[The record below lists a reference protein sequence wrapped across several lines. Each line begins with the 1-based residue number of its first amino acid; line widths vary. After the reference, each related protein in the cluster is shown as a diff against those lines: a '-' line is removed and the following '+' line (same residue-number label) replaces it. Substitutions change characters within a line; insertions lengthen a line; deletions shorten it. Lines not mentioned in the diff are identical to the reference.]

1 MIFCLHAD
9 DYREALRLGEVLV
22 AYARVMM
29 IGPGGVGK
37 SSLLRGLM
45 NKKLPRNAEST
56 VLADTKM
63 LKPHFWAKSGQ
74 TADSYWEEVTDQDE
88 IQELAGLV
96 HLVALTKSGAANPSR
111 AAKILSTMTAA
122 VAVSV
127 FRPLQFIAH
136 NREVSTIHDEYMSNV
151 KDSVVRDILT
161 QALESPNS
169 SLESP
174 ASTHLEVL
182 MHVWDC
188 GGLPVFLDVLPTFL
202 TSRTMFLLL
211 FDASKNLLDKSEK
224 LCHKEG
230 KVSRAE
236 EDFSV
241 LQLLTQWM
249 ACIHATLTSQ
259 NAVGSSNA
267 DSQSSSSCPAA
278 HTEENSARQS
288 TEGSTIQNFP
298 RIIPVGTHG
307 DDATKKDE
315 ILATLR
321 SHCGDK
327 AFTHLLLNGVIV
339 DNTTAGKQAED
350 PGFSYIRRKVHHFA
364 TDDLA
369 IPTPVAWVLF
379 RKVLQKVAECKSCSI
394 VSYQQAVAVGE
405 ACGIAESVLPSVL
418 HFYHELAVFLHYAQ
432 IESLSQF
439 IITDPQWLIKQFGML
454 LAPEELQQEVSIQ
467 AVWKHL
473 LRENGILVQPLYEE
487 VWKESNCSPQSLADL
502 LEHFGLAALI
512 NPQIKVTPFPS
523 RKYFVPSVLQSSSQT
538 ADSTTKPV
546 KKSSPLHL
554 TFSTQYV
561 PPGFFTRLATT
572 LSKESECLLLFE
584 RGVFRNKMTFAYGNA
599 VDRIDEFTIFKHS
612 SSVQITVVRNEYRLP
627 HIPTFATVCHS
638 IMELIKKCSASV
650 CQWLPSV
657 KVEAALCC
665 EQCPDKDHFILI
677 LPGTTTC
684 SVPLCQ
690 AGINCRFTNDQQNWL
705 TIPNTPKVCYI
716 DGR

>member
-9 DYREALRLGEVLV
+9 DYREALNLGEVLV

-45 NKKLPRNAEST
+45 NKKLPRNAKST

-111 AAKILSTMTAA
+111 AAKMLSTITAA

-127 FRPLQFIAH
+127 FRPLRFIAH
-136 NREVSTIHDEYMSNV
+136 NYEVSTIRDEYTSKI

-169 SLESP
+169 HLVSP
-174 ASTHLEVL
+174 ASTRSEVL

-188 GGLPVFLDVLPTFL
+188 GGQAVFLDILPTFL
-202 TSRTMFLLL
+202 TSRTMFLLF
-211 FDASKNLLDKSEK
+211 FDARKNLLDKCET

-259 NAVGSSNA
+259 HAVGSSNA
-267 DSQSSSSCPAA
+267 DSQSSPSYPEA
-278 HTEENSARQS
+278 HTEENSTRQS
-288 TEGSTIQNFP
+288 TDQSIVPKFP

-307 DDATKKDE
+307 DDATVKGKEGE

-339 DNTTAGKQAED
+339 DNTTAGRQAED
-350 PGFSYIRRKVHHFA
+350 PGFTYVRRKVHNFA
-364 TDDLA
+364 SDDLA
-369 IPTPVAWVLF
+369 IPTPIAWVLF
-379 RKVLQKVAECKSCSI
+379 RKVLQKVAESKSSSI
-394 VSYQQAVAVGE
+394 VPYQQAVAVGE
-405 ACGIAESVLPSVL
+405 ACGIAENAVPSVL

-439 IITDPQWLIKQFGML
+439 IITDPQWLIKQLGML
-454 LAPEELQQEVSIQ
+454 LVPEELQQDVSNQ
-467 AVWKHL
+467 AVWKP
-473 LRENGILVQPLYEE
+473 LREYGILVQPLYEE
-487 VWKESNCSPQSLADL
+487 VWKESSSLPQSLADL

-512 NPQIKVTPFPS
+512 NPKRKYAQFPG

-546 KKSSPLHL
+546 KKKSSPLHL

-572 LSKESECLLLFE
+572 LSKEPKCLLLFE
-584 RGVFRNKMTFAYGNA
+584 RGVFRNKMSFAYGNA
-599 VDRIDEFTIFKHS
+599 ADRIDGFTIFEHS
-612 SSVQITVVRNEYRLP
+612 SSVQITVVRNDYRQP

-677 LPGTTTC
+677 LPGTTTS

-690 AGINCRFTNDQQNWL
+690 AGINSRFTSDQQNWL
-705 TIPNTPKVCYI
+705 TIPKVCI
-716 DGR
+716 GGR

>member
-1 MIFCLHAD
+1 
-9 DYREALRLGEVLV
+9 
-22 AYARVMM
+22 M

-63 LKPHFWAKSGQ
+63 LKPHFWAKGGQ

-122 VAVSV
+122 IAVSV
-127 FRPLQFIAH
+127 FRPLQFEAH
-136 NREVSTIHDEYMSNV
+136 NRKVSTIRDEYMSNI

-169 SLESP
+169 SLVSA
-174 ASTHLEVL
+174 ASTRSEVL

-188 GGLPVFLDVLPTFL
+188 GGQAVFLDILPTFL
-202 TSRTMFLLL
+202 TSRTMFLLF
-211 FDASKNLLDKSEK
+211 FDARKNLLDKCVT
-224 LCHKEG
+224 LCHKGG

-236 EDFSV
+236 EDFTV
-241 LQLLTQWM
+241 LQLLMQWM

-259 NAVGSSNA
+259 SAVGSSNA
-267 DSQSSSSCPAA
+267 DSHSSPSYPPT
-278 HTEENSARQS
+278 HTDHSARQS
-288 TEGSTIQNFP
+288 TEGSIIQKFP

-307 DDATKKDE
+307 DDATVKRNEEE
-315 ILATLR
+315 ILDTLR

-350 PGFSYIRRKVHHFA
+350 PGFTYVRRKVHNFA

-369 IPTPVAWVLF
+369 IPTPIAWVLF
-379 RKVLQKVAECKSCSI
+379 RKVLQKVAQSKSCSI

-405 ACGIAESVLPSVL
+405 ACGIAESVVPSVL

-432 IESLSQF
+432 IHSLSQI
-439 IITDPQWLIKQFGML
+439 IITDPQWLIQQLGML
-454 LAPEELQQEVSIQ
+454 LAPEELQQEVSNQ
-467 AVWKHL
+467 AFWKP
-473 LRENGILVQPLYEE
+473 LRENGILVEPLYVE
-487 VWKESNCSPQSLADL
+487 VWKRSSALPQSLADL

-512 NPQIKVTPFPS
+512 DPQTKGIPFPG
-523 RKYFVPSVLQSSSQT
+523 RKYFVPSVLQSSSQA
-538 ADSTTKPV
+538 ADSTTQV
-546 KKSSPLHL
+546 LKKSSPLHL

-572 LSKESECLLLFE
+572 LSKESNCLLLFK
-584 RGVFRNKMTFAYGNA
+584 RGVFRNKMTFAYGH
-599 VDRIDEFTIFKHS
+599 VDKIDEFTISEHS
-612 SSVQITVVRNEYRLP
+612 SSVQITVARNKCRQP

-638 IMELIKKCSASV
+638 IMELVQECSASV

-657 KVEAALCC
+657 KVEAALRC

-677 LPGTTTC
+677 LPGTTT
-684 SVPLCQ
+684 STVPLCQ
-690 AGINCRFTNDQQNWL
+690 ACNNCSFTNHQKHWLKIPSTQPEVCYTLFHVHVLL
-705 TIPNTPKVCYI
+705 TI
-716 DGR
+716 

>member
-1 MIFCLHAD
+1 MHTD
-9 DYREALRLGEVLV
+9 DYREALNLGEVMV

-63 LKPHFWAKSGQ
+63 LKPHFWAKGGQ

-136 NREVSTIHDEYMSNV
+136 NREISTVHEVLEYTSNI
-151 KDSVVRDILT
+151 KDRVVRDILT
-161 QALESPNS
+161 QALGSPNS

-174 ASTHLEVL
+174 AATHSEVL

-188 GGLPVFLDVLPTFL
+188 GGQPVFLDILPTFL
-202 TSRTMFLLL
+202 TSRTMFLLF
-211 FDASKNLLDKSEK
+211 FDAHKNLLDKCET

-259 NAVGSSNA
+259 NAVGSSNS
-267 DSQSSSSCPAA
+267 DSQSSPSYPEA
-278 HTEENSARQS
+278 HTEKNSVRQS
-288 TEGSTIQNFP
+288 TEGSIIQKFP

-307 DDATKKDE
+307 DDATVKGRKEE

-350 PGFSYIRRKVHHFA
+350 PGFTYIRRKVHNFA
-364 TDDLA
+364 IDDLA

-379 RKVLQKVAECKSCSI
+379 RKVLQKVAESKRCSI
-394 VSYQQAVAVGE
+394 VTYQQAVAVGE
-405 ACGIAESVLPSVL
+405 ACGITESVVPSVL

-432 IESLSQF
+432 IDSLSQI
-439 IITDPQWLIKQFGML
+439 IITDPQWLIQQLGML
-454 LAPEELQQEVSIQ
+454 LAPEELQQDISNQ
-467 AVWKHL
+467 AFWKP

-487 VWKESNCSPQSLADL
+487 VWKKCGALPQPLTDL

-512 NPQIKVTPFPS
+512 DLQRKVTPFPG
-523 RKYFVPSVLQSSSQT
+523 REYFVPSVLQLSSQT
-538 ADSTTKPV
+538 TDSTTQVV

-554 TFSTQYV
+554 TFSAKYV

-572 LSKESECLLLFE
+572 LSKESKCLLLFK
-584 RGVFRNKMTFAYGNA
+584 RVVFRNKMTFAYGN
-599 VDRIDEFTIFKHS
+599 VDKIDEFTIFECF
-612 SSVQITVVRNEYRLP
+612 SSVQVTVVRTEHRQP
-627 HIPTFATVCHS
+627 HIPTFASVCRDV
-638 IMELIKKCSASV
+638 MKLIQACSATV
-650 CQWLPSV
+650 RQWLPLI
-657 KVEAALCC
+657 KVEVTLCC
-665 EQCPDKDHFILI
+665 EQCPSKDHFIPIPPGATTSSI
-677 LPGTTTC
+677 LRCDSARNC
-684 SVPLCQ
+684 SLT
-690 AGINCRFTNDQQNWL
+690 REQQYW
-705 TIPNTPKVCYI
+705 IKIQSTPEVC
-716 DGR
+716 

>member
-1 MIFCLHAD
+1 
-9 DYREALRLGEVLV
+9 
-22 AYARVMM
+22 M

-45 NKKLPRNAEST
+45 NMKLPQNAEST

-122 VAVSV
+122 AAVSV
-127 FRPLQFIAH
+127 FHPLQFIAH
-136 NREVSTIHDEYMSNV
+136 NREVSTIHDEYTSNV

-169 SLESP
+169 CLESP
-174 ASTHLEVL
+174 ASTHSEVL

-188 GGLPVFLDVLPTFL
+188 GGQPVFLDILPTFL
-202 TSRTMFLLL
+202 TSRTMFLLF
-211 FDASKNLLDKSEK
+211 FDARKNLLDKCQT
-224 LCHKEG
+224 LCHKGG

-259 NAVGSSNA
+259 NAMRSDSHSSP
-267 DSQSSSSCPAA
+267 SYPPT
-278 HTEENSARQS
+278 HTDQSARQS
-288 TEGSTIQNFP
+288 TEGSIIQKSP

-307 DDATKKDE
+307 DDATVKEKKEE
-315 ILATLR
+315 ILDTLR

-327 AFTHLLLNGVIV
+327 AFAHLLLNGVIV

-350 PGFSYIRRKVHHFA
+350 PGFSYIRRMVHNCA
-364 TDDLA
+364 TEDLA
-369 IPTPVAWVLF
+369 SPIPVAWVLF
-379 RKVLQKVAECKSCSI
+379 RKVLQKVAESKSCSI

-405 ACGIAESVLPSVL
+405 ACGIAESVVPSVL

-432 IESLSQF
+432 IDSLSQI
-439 IITDPQWLIKQFGML
+439 IITDPQWLIKQLGML
-454 LAPEELQQEVSIQ
+454 LAPEELQQQESNP
-467 AVWKHL
+467 AVWKP

-487 VWKESNCSPQSLADL
+487 VCKESSSLSLPLADL

-512 NPQIKVTPFPS
+512 DPQRKVTPFPG
-523 RKYFVPSVLQSSSQT
+523 REYFVPSVLQLSSQT
-538 ADSTTKPV
+538 ADSTTKAV

-554 TFSTQYV
+554 TFNTWYV
-561 PPGFFTRLATT
+561 PPGFFTRFATT
-572 LSKESECLLLFE
+572 VFMESKCLLLFN

-599 VDRIDEFTIFKHS
+599 DRIDEFTIFEHS
-612 SSVQITVVRNEYRLP
+612 SSVQITVVRNEIRLP
-627 HIPTFATVCHS
+627 HIPTFAVVCHS
-638 IMELIKKCSASV
+638 IMELIQECSASV

-665 EQCPDKDHFILI
+665 EQCPDKDHFVPI
-677 LPGTTTC
+677 LPGTTTS
-684 SVPLCQ
+684 SVLRCQ
-690 AGINCRFTNDQQNWL
+690 AGINCRFTNDQHHWL
-705 TIPNTPKVCYI
+705 TIPNTPKVCYWWTLLYFLNPRNI
-716 DGR
+716 WLMKQCIMCQYCGFTR

>member
-9 DYREALRLGEVLV
+9 DYREALKLGEVLV
-22 AYARVMM
+22 AYTRVMM
-29 IGPGGVGK
+29 IGPGEVGK

-45 NKKLPRNAEST
+45 NKKLTQNAEST

-63 LKPHFWAKSGQ
+63 LTPHFWAKSGQ

-96 HLVALTKSGAANPSR
+96 HLVALTKPGAANPSR

-127 FRPLQFIAH
+127 FRPLQFLAR
-136 NREVSTIHDEYMSNV
+136 NREVSTIREEYTSNI

-161 QALESPNS
+161 QA
-169 SLESP
+169 LESP

-188 GGLPVFLDVLPTFL
+188 GGLPVFLDILLPFL
-202 TSRTMFLLL
+202 TSRTMFLLV
-211 FDASKNLLDKSEK
+211 FDARKNLLDKCK
-224 LCHKEG
+224 TLCHKEG
-230 KVSRAE
+230 KVSIVE
-236 EDFSV
+236 EDSTV

-259 NAVGSSNA
+259 NVVGSSHA
-267 DSQSSSSCPAA
+267 VSQSSPSYPPA
-278 HTEENSARQS
+278 HTEENSTKQS
-288 TEGSTIQNFP
+288 TVGSIIPKSP

-307 DDATKKDE
+307 DDATVKEKKEE

-327 AFTHLLLNGVIV
+327 AFSQLLLNGVIV
-339 DNTTAGKQAED
+339 DNTTAGRQAED
-350 PGFSYIRRKVHHFA
+350 PGFTYVRRKVHNFA
-364 TDDLA
+364 TNDLA
-369 IPTPVAWVLF
+369 IPIPVAWVLF
-379 RKVLQKVAECKSCSI
+379 RKVLQKVAQSKSCSI

-405 ACGIAESVLPSVL
+405 ACGIAESVVPSVL

-432 IESLSQF
+432 IDSLSQI
-439 IITDPQWLIKQFGML
+439 IITDPQWLIKQLGML
-454 LAPEELQQEVSIQ
+454 LAPEELQQEVSNQ
-467 AVWKHL
+467 ALWKP
-473 LRENGILVQPLYEE
+473 LREYGILVQPLYEE
-487 VWKESNCSPQSLADL
+487 VWKESSSLPQSLADL

-512 NPQIKVTPFPS
+512 NPQTMVTPFPG
-523 RKYFVPSVLQSSSQT
+523 RRYFVPSVLQSSSQT
-538 ADSTTKPV
+538 TDITTKPV

-561 PPGFFTRLATT
+561 PPGFFTRLVTT

-584 RGVFRNKMTFAYGNA
+584 RGVFCNKMTFAYGNA
-599 VDRIDEFTIFKHS
+599 ADRIDEFTIFEHS
-612 SSVQITVVRNEYRLP
+612 SSVQITVVRNDYRLP

-638 IMELIKKCSASV
+638 IMELIQECSASV
-650 CQWLPSV
+650 RQWLPSV

-665 EQCPDKDHFILI
+665 EQCPDKDHFIPI
-677 LPGTTTC
+677 QPGTTTS
-684 SVPLCQ
+684 SVLLCQ

-705 TIPNTPKVCYI
+705 TIPNTLKVCYNY
-716 DGR
+716 